1 METSNKIAET
11 KVAKIT
17 KSIWGDTWQVDEIIG
32 STLCVTNH
40 DSLDDAIAY
49 CNANNLYA
57 KIELY

>member
-1 METSNKIAET
+1 METKNKIAET
-11 KVAKIT
+11 KVAKVT

-40 DSLDDAIAY
+40 NSLEDAIAY
-49 CNANNLYA
+49 CNENNIYA